1 MKKILKYILI
11 ISLINYP
18 SYSAQAS
25 DKIIGGND
33 VTDSNHPVFLY
44 TVRLII
50 KQSFSKEDAPE
61 LKGRSY
67 SNKCSGVVVEDKK
80 ILTAAHCFPDSIVV
94 PVNGKQRKVRLENR
108 TIRIYSWYK
117 AGSPEINGIL
127 ADSYTIHPDYD
138 QNWTRNFSDFWNPSK
153 RVNDIAVV
161 KHSEELNYKKV
172 PLKISEEPIS
182 TLKEKTFRLSGFG
195 KYSRSQ
201 IEVSKLNY
209 VDIPFNKILN
219 NEIDFALGSGNFPSP
234 SEVKK
239 PKGGCFGDSGGPI
252 VVEGKLVGLISRGP
266 GPENGGCFSSIS
278 IGTSVFTYKDWI
290 DSI

>member
-11 ISLINYP
+11 ISSINNQ
-18 SYSAQAS
+18 SFSAQAS
-25 DKIIGGND
+25 DKIIGGNT
-33 VTDSNHPVFLY
+33 VTDRNHPVFSY

-50 KQSFSKEDAPE
+50 KQNFSKEDAPE

-67 SNKCSGVVVEDKK
+67 SNKCTGVVIEYNK
-80 ILTAAHCFPDSIVV
+80 ILTAAHCFPESIVV
-94 PVNGKQRKVRLENR
+94 PVNGEQRKVRLENR

-117 AGSPEINGIL
+117 AGSPEFSGIL

-138 QNWTRNFSDFWNPSK
+138 PDWVSNYNDFWNPEK
-153 RVNDIAVV
+153 KVNDVAVV
-161 KHSEELNYKKV
+161 KHSEPLNYRKT
-172 PLKISEEPIS
+172 PISISEKEIVE
-182 TLKEKTFRLSGFG
+182 LKDKTFRLSGFG

-201 IEVSKLNY
+201 IEISKLNF

-219 NEIDFALGSGNFPSP
+219 NNVDFALGAGNFPSP
-234 SEVKK
+234 SEVKN

-252 VVEGKLVGLISRGP
+252 VVDNELVGLISRGP

-278 IGTSVFTYKDWI
+278 IGTSVLPYRDWI
-290 DSI
+290 NSI